1 MSSFSVATL
10 QEKMSRLSASQ
21 ESIETL
27 SLWIIHHKA
36 FAKTSVAV
44 WATSFTSADAD
55 HRLVLL
61 YLANDILQNSRRKS
75 ADMFGE
81 LFRDPL
87 RQVVPHIW

>member
-44 WATSFTSADAD
+44 WATSFISGEFSHTKTHVERASERDKCSA
-55 HRLVLL
+55 LVASVASLE
-61 YLANDILQNSRRKS
+61 R
-75 ADMFGE
+75 FGTC
-81 LFRDPL
+81 F
-87 RQVVPHIW
+87 

>member
-10 QEKMSRLSASQ
+10 QEKLSRLSASQ

-44 WATSFTSADAD
+44 WVDSFT
-55 HRLVLL
+55 
-61 YLANDILQNSRRKS
+61 N
-75 ADMFGE
+75 GE
-81 LFRDPL
+81 FVYTLSPAA
-87 RQVVPHIW
+87 I